1 MYKRIIYEHW
11 HVVIPLLA
19 FATSAVVFGIMTVR
33 GMLLQ
38 KEKSEHMSH
47 LPLDD

>member
-1 MYKRIIYEHW
+1 MYKRIIYENW
-11 HVVIPLLA
+11 HAIIPLLA
-19 FATSAVVFGIMTVR
+19 FATTGVVFAVMTIR
-33 GMLLQ
+33 GMLLR

>member
-11 HVVIPLLA
+11 HEIVPLVA
-19 FATSAVVFGIMTVR
+19 FVTTVLVFGVMTLR
-33 GMLLQ
+33 GMLLR
-38 KEKSEHMSH
+38 KDKAETMSH

>member
-1 MYKRIIYEHW
+1 MYKRIIYENW

-33 GMLLQ
+33 GMLLH

>member
-11 HVVIPLLA
+11 HEIIPLLA
-19 FATSAVVFGIMTVR
+19 FATAAVVFGVMTVR
-33 GMLLQ
+33 GMLLP
-38 KEKSEHMSH
+38 KEKSEQMSH